1 MCEIV
6 CHWLFL
12 ISSNFDATIEV
23 PRQHRLDPVD
33 RMRWKAFE
41 DTKYRRRVVDVD
53 DFAANATFSEYRAS
67 IGSRTPENC
76 MVSRMRKLLVL
87 LGGLV
92 ALVIVTGGVILWLL
106 QDPNRYKPELESLI
120 ADAMGV
126 DLKIDGDL
134 SWQLWPPVTLS
145 AADISFADEETNYQ
159 IGSLGVQAD
168 LRSLLTGDRELK
180 LQNIRVSDLVIT
192 DKELGDI
199 TRVHRLQLDDFVVGK
214 PSPLSVQATL
224 ESPDKPTVE
233 VALQTQ
239 LTYNRIADSGS
250 LQDMSFDYD
259 GIKGTCDVA
268 LSHLGRKPLRKD
280 KRSKDDVLPLST
292 FRSMD
297 WVADCSLPEYMLGQ
311 TVIHDITVH
320 SENKAAHSRN
330 VIKVPDLFGGW
341 LQLIAE
347 IDTVK
352 KHPAWKIETDAK
364 DLDSQQVASL
374 ISPRFK
380 WAAPLLVG
388 GVFTMTG
395 NTPQAMVNS
404 MAGTSR
410 IDAGQG
416 DIDISLLKEA
426 VMEIAML
433 AGKSE
438 QIANWPEQ
446 LHYATFTGDWT
457 IEGTQQT
464 LALVLDNINL
474 DGKGEVNA
482 LTGVL
487 DMVLRITINEHPTL
501 DVLNVNKAL
510 YGVPIPVRCK
520 GFMTEPQCGLDTSA
534 SKQIVKDIAAGQ
546 ARRKVDEKL
555 DEAIADKVP
564 EAYQEDARKLIEGL
578 LKRK

>member
-1 MCEIV
+1 
-6 CHWLFL
+6 
-12 ISSNFDATIEV
+12 
-23 PRQHRLDPVD
+23 
-33 RMRWKAFE
+33 
-41 DTKYRRRVVDVD
+41 
-53 DFAANATFSEYRAS
+53 
-67 IGSRTPENC
+67 
-76 MVSRMRKLLVL
+76 MRKVL
-87 LGGLV
+87 ILFGMLV
-92 ALVIVTGGVILWLL
+92 ALVMITGGVILWLL

-120 ADAMGV
+120 ADAMGI
-126 DLKIDGDL
+126 DLRIDGDL
-134 SWQLWPPVTLS
+134 SWQLWPPVTLR
-145 AADISFADEETNYQ
+145 AADLSFADEETNYQ
-159 IGSLGVQAD
+159 LGALAVQAD

-199 TRVHRLQLDDFVVGK
+199 TRVHRLQLDNFAVGK

-224 ESPDKPTVE
+224 ESPDDPAVE
-233 VALQTQ
+233 VALQAQ
-239 LTYNRIADSGS
+239 LTYNQKADSGA

-268 LSHLGRKPLRKD
+268 LSHLGREPPRKD
-280 KRSKDDVLPLST
+280 KRSKEDVLPLTT
-292 FRSMD
+292 FNSMD
-297 WVADCSLPEYMLGQ
+297 WVADCSLPEYALQG
-311 TVIHDITVH
+311 TAIHDITVH

-330 VIKVPDLFGGW
+330 IIKVLDLFGGS
-341 LQLIAE
+341 LQLTAE
-347 IDTVK
+347 IDAVR
-352 KHPAWKIETDAK
+352 KHPAWKIETDAR

-374 ISPRFK
+374 ISPRLK
-380 WAAPLLVG
+380 WAAPLLVS

-410 IDAGQG
+410 VDAGQG
-416 DIDISLLKEA
+416 DIDISMLKKA
-426 VMEIAML
+426 MMDIAML

-446 LHYATFTGDWT
+446 LHYTTFAGDWT
-457 IEGTQQT
+457 IEGTQQN

-487 DMVLRITINEHPTL
+487 DMALSITINEHATL

-510 YGVPIPVRCK
+510 YGIPIPVRCK
-520 GFMTEPQCGLDTSA
+520 GSMTEPQCGLDTSA
-534 SKQIVKDIAAGQ
+534 SERIVKDIAAGQ

-564 EAYQEDARKLIEGL
+564 EAYQEDAKKLIEGL